1 VRYLPGDKGRD
12 SEGSGRQKMNRRA
25 FFQLTAL
32 AGGGLAL
39 SLLEKPARAQR
50 QAPPPLA
57 PFAFVEILSNGTVRI
72 MSRSPEVGQGIKT
85 SSPMLIAEELDVPWK
100 SVQVVQADLDPKY
113 GIQFSG
119 GSLGTPFGWEPLRRA
134 GATAR
139 ALLIAAAAKEW
150 GVPEAECKT
159 DGTGSVIHTSGK
171 KLAYGALAAKAAA
184 LPLPDPKTVAFKDPK
199 DYRIIGKPTR
209 GVDVAAIVTGKPIF
223 GIDFT
228 LPGMLTAVY
237 VKCPV
242 LGGRVKSAN
251 TDDIKKLPGVKHV
264 LVYEGPKLDEN
275 IVPNDPGLESG
286 IAIVADHF
294 WAAQSAR
301 EKLKVTWDEGR
312 WATQSSAEFAKKADE
327 LSKAAPQRTL
337 GSSGDVEK
345 ALGEAAKVV
354 EGAYAYPFIAHAPL
368 EPQNTTALFKDG
380 KLEVWTTSQTPDGG
394 RGLAAQAAG
403 IEPKDITT
411 HLLRAG
417 GGFGRRLYND
427 YFAEAAYLAKQIPGV
442 PVKVMWTREDD
453 FAHDYYRPGG
463 FQYLKAGLDVSGKLV
478 AWKNH
483 LVSYGDG
490 MRFAASANL
499 SPGEFPARFVENFA
513 LHASV
518 MPLGLKTG
526 ALRAPGSNA
535 YAFVIQSFLDE
546 LAHAAGKDSLAFL
559 KALIE
564 KPMPGGFDVK
574 RMNAV
579 LDKVAEVSGWG
590 KKTFP
595 KNRAMGIAFHFSHQ
609 GYFAQVAEVSVK
621 PTKRLK
627 IEKIWVA
634 GDVGSQIINPV
645 AAMSMVQGSV
655 IDGLSELMAQ
665 EITLDKGRV
674 VETNY
679 HEHKLVTMGQTPP
692 IEVHFVLSEAN
703 PSGLGE
709 PALPPILPAV
719 ANAIFAATGDR
730 VRTLPLAKSGYSW
743 V

>member
-1 VRYLPGDKGRD
+1 MKRRD
-12 SEGSGRQKMNRRA
+12 
-25 FFQLTAL
+25 FFSLTATAL
-32 AGGGLAL
+32 VGGGLSLAL
-39 SLLEKPARAQR
+39 TETPVRAQGGR
-50 QAPPPLA
+50 PGPPPLA
-57 PFAFVEILSNGTVRI
+57 PFAFIEILADGSVRI

-85 SSPMLIAEELDVPWK
+85 SSPMLVAEELDVPWK
-100 SVQVVQADLDPKY
+100 SVTVVQADLDPKY
-113 GIQFSG
+113 GVQFSG

-150 GVPEAECKT
+150 GVPETECRT
-159 DGTGSVIHTSGK
+159 DGTGSVVHSSGK
-171 KLAYGALAAKAAA
+171 KLGYGALAAKAAA
-184 LPLPDPKTVAFKDPK
+184 TPLPDPASVVFKDPK
-199 DYRIIGKPTR
+199 DYRIIGKATR
-209 GVDVAAIVTGKPIF
+209 SVDAAAIATGKPLF
-223 GIDFT
+223 GIDFK

-251 TDDIKKLPGVKHV
+251 TEEIKKLPGVKGV
-264 LVYEGPKLDEN
+264 FIYEGPKLDEN
-275 IVPNDPGLESG
+275 VMPSDPGLESG
-286 IAIVADHF
+286 IAIVGEHF

-301 EKLKVTWDEGR
+301 EKLKVAWDEGR
-312 WATQSSAEFAKKADE
+312 WASQSTAEFAKKAAE
-327 LSKAAPQRTL
+327 LASQPPQRTL
-337 GSSGDVEK
+337 GSSGDVEA
-345 ALGEAAKVV
+345 ALKGAAKTLT
-354 EGAYAYPFIAHAPL
+354 ATYTYPFIAHAPL
-368 EPQNTTALFKDG
+368 EPQNTTALYKDG

-394 RGLAAQAAG
+394 KSLAARAAG
-403 IEPKDITT
+403 MDGKDITV
-411 HLLRAG
+411 HLQRAG

-427 YFAEAAYLAKQIPGV
+427 YFAEAAWLAKQMPGV
-442 PVKVMWTREDD
+442 PVKVLWTREDD

-463 FQYLKAGLDVSGKLV
+463 FQNLTAGLDSSGRLI

-483 LVSYGDG
+483 HISYGDG

-526 ALRAPGSNA
+526 ALRAPGSNS
-535 YAFVIQSFLDE
+535 YAFVVQSFLDE
-546 LAHAAGKDSLAFL
+546 LARAAGKDPVAFL
-559 KALIE
+559 KELIAE
-564 KPMPGGFDVK
+564 QKPGGFDIK

-579 LDKVAEVSGWG
+579 LDRVAEMAGWG

-595 KNRAMGIAFHFSHQ
+595 KNRGMGVAFFFSHQ

-627 IEKIWVA
+627 VEKVWCA
-634 GDVGSQIINPV
+634 GDVGRQIINPV
-645 AAMSMVQGSV
+645 AAESMVRGSIV
-655 IDGLSELMAQ
+655 DGLSELMAQ

-679 HEHKLVTMGQTPP
+679 HEHRLLTMGQTPP
-692 IEVHFVLSEAN
+692 IDVQFVLSDNN
-703 PSGLGE
+703 PTGLGE

-719 ANAIFAATGDR
+719 ANAIFAATGER
-730 VRTLPLAKSGYSW
+730 VRTLPLARSGYTW
-743 V
+743 A

>member
-1 VRYLPGDKGRD
+1 
-12 SEGSGRQKMNRRA
+12 MNRRA

-39 SLLEKPARAQR
+39 SLLEKPAQAKGQR
-50 QAPPPLA
+50 PPMPPLA
-57 PFAFVEILSNGTVRI
+57 PFAFIEISEGGAVRI
-72 MSRSPEVGQGIKT
+72 MARSPEVGQGIKT
-85 SSPMLIAEELDVPWK
+85 SAPMLVAEELDVPWK
-100 SVQVVQADLDPKY
+100 SVSVVQADLDPKY

-119 GSLGTPFGWEPLRRA
+119 GSLGTPMAWEPLRRA

-139 ALLIAAAAKEW
+139 KLLIQAAAKEW
-150 GVPEAECKT
+150 NALEAECQT
-159 DGTGSVIHTSGK
+159 DGLGFVVHTSGK
-171 KLAYGALAAKAAA
+171 KLSYGALASKAAL
-184 LPLPDPKTVAFKDPK
+184 LPLPESASVVFKDPK
-199 DYRIIGKPTR
+199 TYKIIGKSTR
-209 GVDVAAIVTGKPIF
+209 GVDVAAITMGKPLF

-237 VKCPV
+237 AKCPV
-242 LGGRVKSAN
+242 LGGRVVSAN
-251 TDDIKKLPGVKHV
+251 LDEVKKLPGVKYV
-264 LVYEGPKLDEN
+264 FTYEGSKLDEA
-275 IVPNDPGLESG
+275 IVPGDPGLESG
-286 IAIVADHF
+286 IAIVAEHF

-301 EKLKVTWDEGR
+301 EKLKVVWDEGK
-312 WATQSSAEFAKKADE
+312 WANQSSVEFARQAE
-327 LSKAAPQRTL
+327 LLSKAAPQRTV
-337 GSSGDVEK
+337 SSTGDVEK
-345 ALGEAAKVV
+345 ALAEAAKVI

-394 RGLAAQAAG
+394 KQLAAKAAG
-403 IEPKDITT
+403 VEPKDITV

-427 YFAEAAYLAKQIPGV
+427 YFAEAAYLARQIPGT
-442 PVKVMWTREDD
+442 PVKVLWTREDD

-463 FQYLKAGLDVSGKLV
+463 FQYLKAGLDSQGKLI

-483 LVSYGDG
+483 FVTYGDG
-490 MRFAASANL
+490 MRFASSAGMSAS
-499 SPGEFPARFVENFA
+499 EFPAKFVENTA

-535 YAFVIQSFLDE
+535 YAFVIQSFLAE
-546 LAHAAGKDSLAFL
+546 LAHAAGKDPLIFL
-559 KALIE
+559 KQLIAE
-564 KPMPGGFDVK
+564 QKPGGFDVK

-579 LDKVAEVSGWG
+579 LDAVAKASGWG
-590 KKTFP
+590 TKTFKP
-595 KNRAMGIAFHFSHQ
+595 NSGMGIAFHFSHS
-609 GYFAQVAEVSVK
+609 GYFAHVAEVSVK

-627 IEKIWVA
+627 VENIWVA

-645 AAMSMVQGSV
+645 AAGSMVRGCV
-655 IDGLSELMAQ
+655 VDGLSELMAQ

-679 HEHKLVTMGQTPP
+679 HEHKLLTMAQTPP
-692 IEVHFVLSEAN
+692 IAVQFVLSDAP

-709 PALPPILPAV
+709 PALPPVLPAV
-719 ANAIFAATGDR
+719 ANAIFAATGQR